1 MKAKKLFALLLA
13 ALMVSS
19 AALVSCSDDQT
30 DDKQGEDTTP
40 AVTDAGVT
48 ETTEAETTVAPE
60 LLDELPTDN
69 KDYEGTEYIVMSRDQ
84 PASAIAWMIA
94 DIYTEEEN
102 GERINDAVYARNLS
116 MEERFGVKV
125 KQDLVDTKTINNVAQ
140 QRISAG
146 EDSFTVLQVPY
157 QNQAALVVNGYLLNM
172 ANLEYLN
179 FDKLWWDTTAIDSTS
194 IADRVYYAAGASQL
208 NNYKATW
215 AVLFNKKLTADANV
229 PDLYELVKSGEWTLD
244 ALMTHAEAISND
256 VNGDGMMEWGVD
268 VFGVGL
274 QNEVVLPLTLGTG
287 AKIVDFQEDGTYEFK
302 LGSEQFVNAME
313 QAWKFLGGGH
323 EYVLNANKYDGM
335 TNQWI
340 EFRNLFM
347 ADQIGFYMGHLGTV
361 TLVGGDMNSDF
372 GILPFPKVLEGQEE
386 YYSTLQYNNADTLS
400 VPKSTQDV
408 KRTGL
413 LTEAYQMLSYGTVRE
428 AYYDYTLTLR
438 SSRDTQSGEMLDLI
452 FAQRNLDISLVFNS
466 TTNMQTTLQSAG
478 TAASFTFASIAASK
492 GKAFQ
497 ANIDKVVEKVIDLD
511 V

>member
-19 AALVSCSDDQT
+19 AALVSCSDEPDAGKT
-30 DDKQGEDTTP
+30 DDTTP

-69 KDYEGTEYIVMSRDQ
+69 KEYEGYDFVILSHLH
-84 PASAIAWMIA
+84 PASAVAWMVQ

-102 GERINDAVYARNLS
+102 GERINDAVYARNLA

-125 KQDLVDTKTINNVAQ
+125 SQNLPEGNKPHEVARTSIQ
-140 QRISAG
+140 AAD
-146 EDSFTVLQVPY
+146 DSFTLLQSTY
-157 QNQAALVVNGYLLNM
+157 QNQASLVVNGLLLNM
-172 ANLEYLN
+172 NNIDYIN
-179 FDKLWWDTTAIDSTS
+179 FDKAWWDTTAIDTTS
-194 IADRVYYAAGASQL
+194 IAGKTYYAAGSGQL

-215 AVLFNKKLTADANV
+215 GVLFNKKLVADANV
-229 PDLYELVKSGEWTLD
+229 PDLYEIVKSGEWTLD
-244 ALMTHAEAISND
+244 ALMTYADAIDND
-256 VNGDGMMEWGVD
+256 TNGDGTMEWGVD

-274 QNEVVLPLTLGTG
+274 QNEVVLPLVLGTG
-287 AKIVDFQEDGTYEFK
+287 AKIVDFKEDGSYEFK
-302 LGSEQFVNAME
+302 MADEQLVNAME
-313 QAWKFLGGGH
+313 QAWKFLAGGH
-323 EYVLNANKYDGM
+323 SYVLNANKYDGM

-372 GILPFPKVLEGQEE
+372 GILPFPKVLEGQQD
-386 YYSTLQYNNADTLS
+386 YYSTLQYNNAHTLS
-400 VPKSTQDV
+400 VPKSTQDT

-413 LTEAYQMLSYGTVRE
+413 LTEAYQMLSHNTVRE

-452 FAQRNLDISLVFNS
+452 FAQRNLDLTLVFNS
-466 TTNMQTTLQSAG
+466 TTSMQTTLQSAG
-478 TAASFTFASIAASK
+478 TAASFNFASIAASK

-497 ANIDKVVEKVIDLD
+497 ANIDKVIKSVIDLD

>member
-19 AALVSCSDDQT
+19 AALVSCSDEPDAGKT
-30 DDKQGEDTTP
+30 DDTTP

-69 KDYEGTEYIVMSRDQ
+69 KDYEGYEFVILSHLH
-84 PASAIAWMIA
+84 PESAVAWMVE

-102 GERINDAVYARNLS
+102 GERINDAVYARNLA
-116 MEERFGVKV
+116 MEERFGVVV
-125 KQDLVDTKTINNVAQ
+125 KQELPDGNKPADVART
-140 QRISAG
+140 RIQG
-146 EDSFTVLQVPY
+146 GDDSFTLLQTTY
-157 QNQAALVVNGYLLNM
+157 HNQASLVVNGLLINM
-172 ANLEYLN
+172 NNLEYIN
-179 FDKLWWDTTAIDSTS
+179 FDKLWWDTTSVDATT
-194 IADRVYYAAGASQL
+194 IAGKTYYAAGASQL
-208 NNYKATW
+208 NNFKSTW

-244 ALMTHAEAISND
+244 ALMTYAEAISND
-256 VNGDGMMEWGVD
+256 VNGDGQMKWGED

-274 QNEVVLPLTLGTG
+274 QNEVVLPLVLGTG
-287 AKIVDFQEDGTYEFK
+287 ARVIDFKEDGTYDFT
-302 LGSEQFVNAME
+302 LGSETFINAME
-313 QAWKFLGGGH
+313 QAWKFLAGGH
-323 EYVLNANKYDGM
+323 SYVLNANKYDGM

-372 GILPFPKVLEGQEE
+372 GILPFPKVLEGQQD
-386 YYSTLQYNNADTLS
+386 YYSTLQYNNAHTVS
-400 VPKSTQDV
+400 VPKSTQDL

-452 FAQRNLDISLVFNS
+452 FAQRNLDNSLVFNS
-466 TTNMQTTLQSAG
+466 STSMQTTLQSAG
-478 TAASFTFASIAASK
+478 TAASFNFASIVASK

-497 ANIDKVVEKVIDLD
+497 ASIDKVIQKVIDLEN
-511 V
+511 